1 MTDTHRQSMEEADAR
16 FELAIEMAD
25 RTARLTIELIAFLIA
40 LNLLVLALA
49 VLQ

>member
-1 MTDTHRQSMEEADAR
+1 MTNTDHIATEEADAR
-16 FELAIEMAD
+16 FELAIEMAE
-25 RTARLTIELIAFLIA
+25 RTARLTVVVIAFLIA